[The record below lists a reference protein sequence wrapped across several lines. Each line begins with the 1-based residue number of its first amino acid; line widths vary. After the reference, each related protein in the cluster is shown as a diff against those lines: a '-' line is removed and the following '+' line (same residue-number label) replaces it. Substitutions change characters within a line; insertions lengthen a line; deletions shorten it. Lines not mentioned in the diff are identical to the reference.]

1 MSVFIKIQDRNAG
14 SPGTCHGVCRTAGR
28 TIIIGNY
35 GRGPVHEV
43 IVAEAVYGLCEINR
57 EKIRGARLV
66 ANPGCYPTCSILTV
80 YPLVNG
86 AVEAVV
92 RMALAAVL
100 TGWILG
106 GGLMGAGGIWV
117 STGFAWA
124 VSAASVYLRYRR
136 GRWRAKS
143 LVDRR

>member
-1 MSVFIKIQDRNAG
+1 MRILSLFLIFMGLAQVYHHFLNGAG
-14 SPGTCHGVCRTAGR
+14 D
-28 TIIIGNY
+28 
-35 GRGPVHEV
+35 
-43 IVAEAVYGLCEINR
+43 
-57 EKIRGARLV
+57 
-66 ANPGCYPTCSILTV
+66 TV

-100 TGWILG
+100 TGWIFG